1 MHAAHTSHLNISPTD
16 TERFRDRDQD
26 EYSLLELGHQD
37 DAMWEMRG
45 ISASQ
50 QRFIF
55 SSLFLDL
62 NMSNLSH
69 GFNS

>member
-1 MHAAHTSHLNISPTD
+1 MHAAYTSHLNASPTD

-45 ISASQ
+45 GSA
-50 QRFIF
+50 
-55 SSLFLDL
+55 FLDL

-69 GFNS
+69 GFNSIELIFSEIS